1 MSAHKK
7 IPMQSHSC
15 FSFLWG
21 IGVRGRKIKVEC
33 RHGLHDNIFN
43 RHALL
48 LVVDV
53 ITVVPVAVVMVIVRR
68 NVCSPKS
75 LLA

>member
-1 MSAHKK
+1 M
-7 IPMQSHSC
+7 
-15 FSFLWG
+15 
-21 IGVRGRKIKVEC
+21 RGRKIKVEC

-53 ITVVPVAVVMVIVRR
+53 ITVVTVAVVMVIVRR
-68 NVCSPKS
+68 N
-75 LLA
+75 LL